1 MTPTLLG
8 LTVKHVRSPTA
19 PCGLGSG
26 SVGEGGPQAQE
37 KGRVAAEV
45 AGSPPNPGV
54 LAVGAGPAPQASL
67 LSPQTRATTAAPAP
81 TASTRPSATV
91 CPASRAPSA
100 RRTSTSVPAAPAAT
114 APTAPTVWTVTPA
127 PAPRALAGSTARTT
141 RPTARRGAQGHGPWA
156 RALHGHLGLGLRRG
170 RTQPWGRAS
179 SLAAWHT
186 KQLSAWL
193 AFDAG

>member
-1 MTPTLLG
+1 MYCPELLG
-8 LTVKHVRSPTA
+8 HKA
-19 PCGLGSG
+19 W
-26 SVGEGGPQAQE
+26 
-37 KGRVAAEV
+37 GRVWE
-45 AGSPPNPGV
+45 GQNE
-54 LAVGAGPAPQASL
+54 
-67 LSPQTRATTAAPAP
+67 
-81 TASTRPSATV
+81 
-91 CPASRAPSA
+91 
-100 RRTSTSVPAAPAAT
+100 
-114 APTAPTVWTVTPA
+114 
-127 PAPRALAGSTARTT
+127 ALRDRSTARTT